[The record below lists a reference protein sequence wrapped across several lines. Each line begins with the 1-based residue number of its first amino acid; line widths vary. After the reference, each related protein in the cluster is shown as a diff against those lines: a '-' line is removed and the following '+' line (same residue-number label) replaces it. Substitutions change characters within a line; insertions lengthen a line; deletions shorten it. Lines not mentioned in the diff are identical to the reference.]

1 MTISRRK
8 HIKNFFSH
16 LVLMAGAITMIF
28 PFYWM
33 LKTSFLTDSQ
43 ALEMPPKLWFSFPL
57 YFGNYK
63 EVFELAATGRAICNS
78 LFIAVVSTAGVLFTS
93 SLAAF
98 AFAKLRFP
106 GEKKLFGLIFA
117 TMLIPSQVT
126 LIPLY
131 VVFSKIGWVDT
142 HLPLIVPQI
151 MVNAY
156 GVFLIRQFM
165 VSVPDSYIEAAKLDG
180 AGYLRIY
187 AGIMLPLC
195 KPALVT
201 LGMFTFV
208 GNWNNFVG
216 PLIYLNTE
224 ELFTLPLIINSFRS
238 AYAVDWGLLM
248 AGSMVAVMPL
258 LLIYLFAQRSFI
270 EGIAATGLKG

>member
-1 MTISRRK
+1 MTISRKK
-8 HIKNFFSH
+8 HIKNFLSH
-16 LVLMAGAITMIF
+16 LVRMAGAVTMIF

-43 ALEMPPKLWFSFPL
+43 ALEMPPRLWLSFPL
-57 YFGNYK
+57 YFGNYR
-63 EVFELAATGRAICNS
+63 EVFELAATGRAIGNS
-78 LFIAVVSTAGVLFTS
+78 LFIAVVSTAGVLLTS

-106 GEKKLFGLIFA
+106 GEKKLFGLLFA

-248 AGSMVAVMPL
+248 AGSTVAVLPL

>member
-248 AGSMVAVMPL
+248 AGSTVAVLPL

-270 EGIAATGLKG
+270 EGIAATG

>member
-1 MTISRRK
+1 MTINKKRLITK
-8 HIKNFFSH
+8 FLSH
-16 LVLMAGAITMIF
+16 VVLALGAVTMIF

-43 ALEMPPKLWFSFPL
+43 ALEMPPKLLLQLPL

-63 EVFELAATGRAICNS
+63 EVFELAATGRAIGNS
-78 LFIAVVSTAGVLFTS
+78 LFIAVVSTAGVLLTS

-98 AFAKLRFP
+98 AFAKMSFP

-131 VVFSKIGWVDT
+131 VVFSKIGWIDT

-165 VSVPDSYIEAAKLDG
+165 MTVPDSYIEAAKLDG
-180 AGYLRIY
+180 AGYLLIY
-187 AGIMLPLC
+187 SKIMLPLC

-248 AGSMVAVMPL
+248 AGSTVAVLPL
-258 LLIYLFAQRSFI
+258 LIIYLFAQRSFI

>member
-1 MTISRRK
+1 
-8 HIKNFFSH
+8 
-16 LVLMAGAITMIF
+16 MIF

-131 VVFSKIGWVDT
+131 EVFSKIGWVDT

-248 AGSMVAVMPL
+248 AGSTVAVLPL

>member
-1 MTISRRK
+1 MK
-8 HIKNFFSH
+8 KNIALEKVILYLF
-16 LVLMAGAITMIF
+16 LIAGSLICLF

-187 AGIMLPLC
+187 AGIVLPLC

-248 AGSMVAVMPL
+248 AGSTVAVLPL

>member
-1 MTISRRK
+1 MTISTKK
-8 HIKNFFSH
+8 HIKNFMSH
-16 LVLMAGAITMIF
+16 LVLMAGAFTMIF

-43 ALEMPPKLWFSFPL
+43 ALEMPPRLWLSFPL
-57 YFGNYK
+57 YFGNYR
-63 EVFELAATGRAICNS
+63 EVFALAATGRAIGNS
-78 LFIAVVSTAGVLFTS
+78 LFIAVVSTAGVLLTS

-248 AGSMVAVMPL
+248 AGSTVAVLPL

>member
-1 MTISRRK
+1 MTISRK
-8 HIKNFFSH
+8 KYIKNILSH
-16 LVLMAGAITMIF
+16 LVLMAGAVTMIF

-43 ALEMPPKLWFSFPL
+43 ALEMPPRLWLSFPL
-57 YFGNYK
+57 YFGNYR
-63 EVFELAATGRAICNS
+63 EVFELAATGRAIGNS
-78 LFIAVVSTAGVLFTS
+78 LFIAVVSTAGVLLTS

-106 GEKKLFGLIFA
+106 GEKKLFGLLFA

-248 AGSMVAVMPL
+248 AGSTVAVLPL

>member
-1 MTISRRK
+1 MTISRKK
-8 HIKNFFSH
+8 HIKNFLSH
-16 LVLMAGAITMIF
+16 LVLMAGAGTMIF

-43 ALEMPPKLWFSFPL
+43 ALEMPPRLWLSFPL
-57 YFGNYK
+57 YFGNYR
-63 EVFELAATGRAICNS
+63 EVFELAATGRAIGNS
-78 LFIAVVSTAGVLFTS
+78 LFIAVVSTAGVLLTS

-106 GEKKLFGLIFA
+106 GEKKLFGLLFA

-248 AGSMVAVMPL
+248 AGSTVAVLPL

>member
-1 MTISRRK
+1 
-8 HIKNFFSH
+8 
-16 LVLMAGAITMIF
+16 
-28 PFYWM
+28 M
-33 LKTSFLTDSQ
+33 L
-43 ALEMPPKLWFSFPL
+43 
-57 YFGNYK
+57 
-63 EVFELAATGRAICNS
+63 
-78 LFIAVVSTAGVLFTS
+78 TS

-98 AFAKLRFP
+98 AFAKMSFP

-131 VVFSKIGWVDT
+131 VVFSKIGWIDT

-165 VSVPDSYIEAAKLDG
+165 MTVPDSYIEAAKLDG
-180 AGYLRIY
+180 AGYLLIY
-187 AGIMLPLC
+187 SKIMLPLC

-248 AGSMVAVMPL
+248 AGSTVAVLPL
-258 LLIYLFAQRSFI
+258 LVIYLFAQRSFI

>member
-1 MTISRRK
+1 MTISRKK
-8 HIKNFFSH
+8 HIKNFLSH
-16 LVLMAGAITMIF
+16 LVLMAGAVTMIF

-43 ALEMPPKLWFSFPL
+43 ALEMPPRLWLSFPL
-57 YFGNYK
+57 YFGNYR
-63 EVFELAATGRAICNS
+63 EVFELAATGRAIGNS
-78 LFIAVVSTAGVLFTS
+78 LFIAVVSTAGVLLTS

-106 GEKKLFGLIFA
+106 GEKKLFGLLFA

-187 AGIMLPLC
+187 AGLMLPLC
-195 KPALVT
+195 KPALV
-201 LGMFTFV
+201 TFV

-248 AGSMVAVMPL
+248 AGSTVAVLPL

>member
-1 MTISRRK
+1 MTISRKK
-8 HIKNFFSH
+8 HIKNFLSH
-16 LVLMAGAITMIF
+16 LVLMAGAVTMIF

-43 ALEMPPKLWFSFPL
+43 ALEMPPRLWLSFPL
-57 YFGNYK
+57 YFGNYR
-63 EVFELAATGRAICNS
+63 EVFELAATGRAIGNS
-78 LFIAVVSTAGVLFTS
+78 LFIAVVSTAGVPLTS

-106 GEKKLFGLIFA
+106 GEKKPFGLLFA

-248 AGSMVAVMPL
+248 AGSTVAVLPL

>member
-16 LVLMAGAITMIF
+16 FVLMAGAITMIF

-224 ELFTLPLIINSFRS
+224 ELFTLPLIINPFRS

-248 AGSMVAVMPL
+248 AGSTVAVLPL

>member
-1 MTISRRK
+1 MTIKRK
-8 HIKNFFSH
+8 KILKKIISH
-16 LVLMAGAITMIF
+16 LILMLGALTMIF

-33 LKTSFLTDSQ
+33 LKTSFLTSGQ
-43 ALEMPPKLWFSFPL
+43 ALEMPPKLWLQLPL

-63 EVFELAATGRAICNS
+63 DVFKLAQTARAIGNS
-78 LFIAVVSTAGVLFTS
+78 LFVATVATAGVLFTCS
-93 SLAAF
+93 IAAF
-98 AFAKLRFP
+98 AFAKMHFP
-106 GEKKLFGLIFA
+106 GEKKLFGIIFA
-117 TMLIPSQVT
+117 SMLIPSQVT

-131 VVFSKIGWVDT
+131 VMFSKMGWVDT

-165 VSVPDSYIEAAKLDG
+165 MTIPDSYIEAVKLDG
-180 AGYLRIY
+180 GGYFKIY
-187 AGIMLPLC
+187 SNIMVPLC
-195 KPALVT
+195 KPAFIT

-216 PLIYLNTE
+216 PLIYLNSE
-224 ELFTLPLIINSFRS
+224 EKFTLPLIINSFRT

-248 AGSMVAVMPL
+248 AGSTVAVVPL
-258 LLIYLFAQRSFI
+258 FIIYLFVQKSFI
-270 EGIAATGLKG
+270 EGIATTGLKG

>member
-57 YFGNYK
+57 YFGNCK

-248 AGSMVAVMPL
+248 AGSTVAVLPL

>member
-142 HLPLIVPQI
+142 HLPLIVPHI

-248 AGSMVAVMPL
+248 AGSTVAVLPL

>member
-208 GNWNNFVG
+208 GNWNNVVG

-248 AGSMVAVMPL
+248 AGSTVAVLPL